1 MDTFFERMSVRL
13 TGSDKLD
20 IPVVYVQFFHFT
32 DIGGEDGPQ
41 ICCTLFLQL
50 LHFISFKIY
59 INIYIYTFQR
69 NDIIIKK
76 FRVCNQPNWSYSLL
90 RVNQSHSL
98 AMNIYSILWEPE
110 AVKGLDFVHLLVL
123 ILEPFRNK

>member
-20 IPVVYVQFFHFT
+20 VPVLYVQFFFHFT

-59 INIYIYTFQR
+59 LYIYIYTHSR
-69 NDIIIKK
+69 E
-76 FRVCNQPNWSYSLL
+76 VTSLL
-90 RVNQSHSL
+90 RSL
-98 AMNIYSILWEPE
+98 EFATNLTE
-110 AVKGLDFVHLLVL
+110 VTHC
-123 ILEPFRNK
+123 